1 MTFLE
6 YIEPHDQALH
16 DALWDLTRRI
26 HAKVDERAAAAQRE
40 IHAMAVRD
48 RRAIGQL
55 TRRDNFWR
63 RGGRR

>member
-1 MTFLE
+1 MRCE
-6 YIEPHDQALH
+6 IIKARINAAVDQA
-16 DALWDLTRRI
+16 A
-26 HAKVDERAAAAQRE
+26 AKAIAE

-63 RGGRR
+63 RGAK